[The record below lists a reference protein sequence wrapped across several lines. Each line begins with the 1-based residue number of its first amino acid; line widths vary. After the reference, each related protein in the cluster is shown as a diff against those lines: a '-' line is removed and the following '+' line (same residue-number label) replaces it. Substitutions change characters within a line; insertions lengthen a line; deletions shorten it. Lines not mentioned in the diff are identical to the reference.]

1 VRKTTLSIL
10 AKGEPRNTGRRA
22 ALMNIYK
29 RETDRQR
36 QARETET
43 DRGKARETDR
53 GKARQRENQ
62 GFRLIFTCSALVH
75 CTFITRG
82 REKIGQREREE

>member
-1 VRKTTLSIL
+1 
-10 AKGEPRNTGRRA
+10 
-22 ALMNIYK
+22 MNIYK

-43 DRGKARETDR
+43 DRGKARETDTDR